1 VGGDGSGA
9 VLVFLLLVGINTGC
23 GERVGIYVA
32 LVAGERKRNDGA
44 RTLRESRVVPFTPE
58 NVFFGRAQEWPPQMF
73 SLFIQKFCILC
84 DKNYSEDV
92 MTGIPTDVKLLCRM
106 QGVKGTQ

>member
-1 VGGDGSGA
+1 
-9 VLVFLLLVGINTGC
+9 
-23 GERVGIYVA
+23 
-32 LVAGERKRNDGA
+32 
-44 RTLRESRVVPFTPE
+44 
-58 NVFFGRAQEWPPQMF
+58 MF
-73 SLFIQKFCILC
+73 SLFIQKFCILCDKNYSEDVMTGIPTDVKLVYTNALAAASINPNQQQKNQDGSRSISPHRPATFQTNVPHTRALCILC